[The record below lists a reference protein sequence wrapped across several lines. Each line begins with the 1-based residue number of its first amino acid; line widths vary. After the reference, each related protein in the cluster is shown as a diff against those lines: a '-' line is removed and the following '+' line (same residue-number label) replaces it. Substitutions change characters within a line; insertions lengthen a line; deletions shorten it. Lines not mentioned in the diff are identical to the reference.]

1 MSLDLLSLYKSA
13 FKFRYIE
20 TLISKEYSRGF
31 IRCPTHLSVG
41 QEILPSLLVEFSDN
55 SDFAVSTHR
64 SHYHYF
70 SKGGSISAF
79 FDELHGLPSGC
90 SGGNGGSMH
99 LIDESVGFMGS
110 TAIVGNTI
118 PIGVGL
124 ANSQKIAG
132 SHNLTYVFLGDG
144 ATEEGVFYESLHYAS
159 LLSLPIIFLV
169 ENNNYSVYTN
179 LGDRQASISL
189 KTKRLPLMY
198 HICTMTSMI
207 IHCYIDKLVK
217 HVIMQLL

>member
-1 MSLDLLSLYKSA
+1 MSLDLISLYKSA
-13 FKFRYIE
+13 FNFRYIE
-20 TLISKEYSRGF
+20 TLISQEYSRGF

-41 QEILPSLLVEFSDN
+41 QEMFPSVLAEFADN
-55 SDFAVSTHR
+55 RDFAVSTHR

-110 TAIVGNTI
+110 TAIVANTI

-124 ANSQKIAG
+124 ANSQKISG
-132 SHNLTYVFLGDG
+132 TPNLTYIFLGDG

-159 LLSLPIIFLV
+159 LLSLPIIFVV
-169 ENNNYSVYTN
+169 ENNNYSVYTD
-179 LGDRQASISL
+179 LCARQASISL
-189 KTKRLPLMY
+189 KSKASALIY
-198 HICTMTSMI
+198 
-207 IHCYIDKLVK
+207 YI
-217 HVIMQLL
+217 